1 MLEKFFQDVK
11 YLLGYKKISGGGD
24 GEKAIL
30 TLLQGPSIFLSDNF
44 ASAGKLR
51 RALLLMGKTAE
62 IISSAVDR
70 EEGESNMQPFVEN
83 VCKFLNGQL
92 DYLIVLPCSAIV
104 KFDKNALNSFTIS
117 CNESLDLTKLSQK
130 LSNVGY
136 ERVELVSQKGQFA
149 LRGDILDVFPIT
161 EENPVRIEFFDDL
174 VERLHFFDLEGMKN
188 IKNIEK
194 ICISPCSL
202 IDGNDCIV
210 DLSENVFLDQSSN
223 FKKEI
228 NLLMQSYSVL
238 SYFDEKNYATFE
250 YIYKKSK
257 VVFDS
262 LDDVS
267 TQHRISSL
275 PSRNYLTD
283 FLALKKDILSYQKM
297 GMKIVLFAGN
307 ERFKQ
312 KLEEFCNE
320 NMLVWHD
327 FEQKNEFVPALYIS
341 KLDFPYQISF
351 LENKIICI
359 GSDSLFKH
367 PTTNFSKSK
376 HSVFYLPKL
385 GDFVVHSF
393 HGIGKC
399 IKIERLKIADVEKD
413 YFVIEYKNG
422 GILYLPSEEAN
433 SLSAYVGSE
442 ENPKLSSLGGA
453 EFARLKERVR
463 SSVKAMAF
471 SLAKLYKERQDKKG
485 FKFARDEFLEKQF
498 ADAFAYQ
505 LSSDQEKAIMDI
517 DYDMESGKVMD
528 RLICGD
534 VGFGKTEVAM
544 RAIFKCVYNCLQAAL
559 LCPTTILSQQHF
571 ETLSKRFEGFGVK
584 VQVVNRFKSAS
595 QVKQILQDVKDGKVD
610 VLIGTHRLLS
620 NDVSFKQLGLLVLD
634 EEQRFG
640 VEHKEK
646 IKNNFTLVDVL
657 TLSATP
663 IPRTLNMSLSGIRD
677 ISVIETPPKDR
688 LPIQTYVSAF
698 DDQLLK
704 DVLLREKARGGI
716 SFVIY
721 NRVENIDAFAA
732 HLSTLLPDCKIG
744 FAHGQMQ
751 EHHLEKVIENLYA
764 GQYDILVSTTLIE
777 NGVDMAKAN
786 TMVVVDADRLGLST
800 LYQLRGRIGRSDK
813 LSYAYLTYNKDKV
826 LTEQSIKRLEALK
839 EFSTLGSGFK
849 IAMRDLEI
857 RGAGNIFGK
866 QQHGHI
872 AKVGYDM
879 YVKILDEEV
888 KNLKGE
894 KVEDKNDVK
903 LEVAIDAF
911 IDQNYISS
919 SQERIVYYTR
929 ISEIEN
935 QSDKQSVLT
944 SLQDAFGA
952 VPQEIINLCSLAY
965 LRNLAGR
972 FMIEKIRINNG
983 TSEIY
988 LKKQEQIVD
997 KPLAEKLSAF
1007 GGKLVYGNALK
1018 ISFNFVGTVA
1028 KKLEKMLEFL
1038 IEATKND

>member
-1 MLEKFFQDVK
+1 MLENFFKDVK
-11 YLLGYKKISGGGD
+11 PLLGCKKISGGGD

-30 TLLQGPSIFLSDNF
+30 ALLQGPSIFLSDNF

-51 RALLLMGKTAE
+51 RALVLMGKTAE
-62 IISSAVDR
+62 IVSSAVDR
-70 EEGESNMQPFVEN
+70 EEGEANMQPFVEN
-83 VCKFLNGQL
+83 VCKFLSGRL
-92 DYLIVLPCSAIV
+92 DYLIVLPCSAMV
-104 KFDKNALNSFTIS
+104 KFDKNALKPFEIV
-117 CNESLDLTKLSQK
+117 CNQSLDLVKLTQNLAS
-130 LSNVGY
+130 LGY
-136 ERVELVSQKGQFA
+136 QREELVSQKGQFA
-149 LRGDILDVFPIT
+149 LRGDILDIFPIT

-174 VERLHFFDLEGMKN
+174 VEKIHFFDLEGMKN

-194 ICISPCSL
+194 VAISPCVL
-202 IDGNDCIV
+202 VKGEDCIA
-210 DLSENVFLDQSSN
+210 DLSENVFLDQSLN
-223 FKKEI
+223 YEKEI
-228 NLLMQSYSVL
+228 NLLMQSYQVL
-238 SYFDEKNYATFE
+238 SYFDPKNYVTFDQL
-250 YIYKKSK
+250 YQKSK

-283 FLALKKDILSYQKM
+283 FLALKNDILAFKKM
-297 GMKIVLFAGN
+297 GMKIVLFAGD
-307 ERFKQ
+307 ERYKQ
-312 KLEEFCNE
+312 KLQDFCTE
-320 NMLVWHD
+320 NMLSWQD
-327 FEQKNEFVPALYIS
+327 FDAKDDFAAGLYIS

-351 LENKIICI
+351 LESKIVCI

-367 PTTNFSKSK
+367 STTNFSKSK

-433 SLSAYVGSE
+433 TLSAYVGAEQS
-442 ENPKLSSLGGA
+442 PKLSSLGGA

-463 SSVKAMAF
+463 SSVKEMAF
-471 SLAKLYKERQDKKG
+471 SLAKIYKERQQKKG
-485 FKFARDEFLEKQF
+485 IKFERDEFLEKQF

-505 LSSDQEKAIMDI
+505 LSADQEKAILDI
-517 DYDMESGKVMD
+517 DGDMENGKVMD
-528 RLICGD
+528 RLVCGD

-544 RAIFKCVYNCLQAAL
+544 RAIFKCVYNGFQAAL

-584 VQVVNRFKSAS
+584 VQVVNRFKSARE
-595 QVKQILQDVKDGKVD
+595 VKQILQDVKDGKID

-620 NDVSFKQLGLLVLD
+620 NDVSFKRLGLLVLD

-688 LPIQTYVSAF
+688 LPIQTYVTGF

-721 NRVENIDAFAA
+721 NRVENIDAFASHIA
-732 HLSTLLPDCKIG
+732 AMLSECKIG

-751 EHHLEKVIENLYA
+751 EAHLEKVIENLYA
-764 GQYDILVSTTLIE
+764 GKYDILVSTTLIE
-777 NGVDMAKAN
+777 NGVDLAKAN
-786 TMVVVDADRLGLST
+786 TMVVVDADKLGLST

-813 LSYAYLTYNKDKV
+813 LSYAYLTYAKDKV
-826 LTEQSIKRLEALK
+826 LSEQSIKRLEALK

-894 KVEDKNDVK
+894 KVEGKNDVK

-929 ISEIEN
+929 ISEIES
-935 QSDKQSVLT
+935 QSDKQNVIE
-944 SLQDAFGA
+944 SLQDGFGA
-952 VPQEIINLCSLAY
+952 VPQEIVNLCNLAY

-972 FMIEKIRINNG
+972 FMIEKIKINNAV
-983 TSEIY
+983 SEIY

-997 KPLAEKLSAF
+997 RPLAEKMEAF
-1007 GGKLVYGNALK
+1007 GGKLVYGSCLK
-1018 ISFNFVGTVA
+1018 ISFNFALRVA
-1028 KKLEKMLEFL
+1028 KKLEKMLDFL
-1038 IEATKND
+1038 IEATKID